1 MPTPKTQPFITLGV
15 FAALTFLALALA
27 ATNVIAWNAALI
39 FVAAFVPSGFAITL
53 RYNKAMAQQ
62 RRDAER
68 FTQTRERERARIF
81 ASLRSRIVQGFPSPL
96 MMIDAD
102 RLVVEAN
109 KHARDM
115 FGPDIIGNDISF
127 YLRQPSALAVVKTAI
142 ASGRPEQEEFQV
154 SAPVERFYTIFA
166 NRIDQTDQ
174 NDAEESDS
182 PFFVVI
188 ALQDIT
194 KSKVSDRMR
203 VDFIANAS
211 HELRTPLSALIG
223 FIETLSGPAA
233 DDKEAQERFLDIM
246 AQEADRMIR
255 VIDDLLSLSRIELDK
270 HVMPSDVVDLASVAK
285 NIEQSLQVSLKGA
298 QRNLNIEIEEGTP
311 HIRGDKD
318 QLIQV
323 FQNLIT
329 NAIKY
334 SHPETSIDLIIDTV
348 PGNRIRACVIDQGDG
363 IAAEHI
369 PRLTERFYR
378 VDTARSRQIGGTG
391 LGLAIVKHI
400 VERHNGDLQ
409 IDSKVGIGTTISM
422 TFPALGAAQDAAI
435 KAPTHGENENA

>member
-1 MPTPKTQPFITLGV
+1 MQRTENQPFTYIGV
-15 FAALTFLALALA
+15 FVALTALVLGLA
-27 ATNVIAWNAALI
+27 TFGVIAWGPALI
-39 FVAAFVPSGFAITL
+39 LCGAFVLCAFLVNI
-53 RYNKAMAQQ
+53 RYSRDLAQQ
-62 RRDAER
+62 RRDAEQMTR
-68 FTQTRERERARIF
+68 ARERERARLF

-102 RLVVEAN
+102 RQVVEAN
-109 KHARDM
+109 GPARDM
-115 FGPDIIGNDISF
+115 FGADILGNDISF
-127 YLRQPSALAVVKTAI
+127 YLRQPGALEVVKAAI
-142 ASGRPEQEEFQV
+142 TSGRPMEEEFQV
-154 SAPVERFYTIFA
+154 SSPVERYYTIFA

-174 NDAEESDS
+174 AAAEEDAS
-182 PFFVVI
+182 PYFIVI

-194 KSKVSDRMR
+194 KTKASDKMR

-233 DDKEAQERFLDIM
+233 NDKAAQERFLDIM

-270 HVMPSDVVDLASVAK
+270 HVMPTDVIDLESVAA
-285 NIEQSLQVSLKGA
+285 NISQSLQVALKENGHVLQVEA
-298 QRNLNIEIEEGTP
+298 PADLPPIS
-311 HIRGDKD
+311 GDRD

-329 NAIKY
+329 NAVKY
-334 SHPETSIDLIIDTV
+334 SAPKSPIRLVIEAL
-348 PGNRIRACVIDQGDG
+348 PNQRIKAQVIDEGDG
-363 IAAEHI
+363 IAAEHL

-400 VERHNGDLQ
+400 VERHGGEIQ
-409 IDSKVGIGTTISM
+409 IDSEVGVGTTI
-422 TFPALGAAQDAAI
+422 TLIFPTLGRPQISPRPPAGTAHA
-435 KAPTHGENENA
+435 

>member
-1 MPTPKTQPFITLGV
+1 MLRRENQPFTYIGV
-15 FAALTFLALALA
+15 FIALTGLALGLA
-27 ATNVIAWNAALI
+27 VFGIIAWVPALV
-39 FVAAFVPSGFAITL
+39 FCGAFVLCAFMVNI
-53 RYNKAMAQQ
+53 RYGKDLAQQ
-62 RRDAER
+62 RRDAEQKTR
-68 FTQTRERERARIF
+68 ARERERARLF

-102 RLVVEAN
+102 RQVVEAN
-109 KHARDM
+109 RPARDM
-115 FGPDIIGNDISF
+115 FGADIIGNDISF
-127 YLRQPSALAVVKTAI
+127 YLRQPSALEIVKAAI
-142 ASGRPEQEEFQV
+142 TSGRPMEEELQV
-154 SAPVERFYTIFA
+154 SSPVERYYTLFA

-174 NDAEESDS
+174 AEAEEGAS
-182 PFFVVI
+182 PYFVVI

-194 KSKVSDRMR
+194 KTKASDKMR

-233 DDKEAQERFLDIM
+233 NDKAAQERFLDIM

-255 VIDDLLSLSRIELDK
+255 VIDDLLSLSRIELGK
-270 HVMPSDVVDLASVAK
+270 HVTPTDVVDLANVAA
-285 NIEQSLQVSLKGA
+285 NISQSMQMTLKDSDHVLIVEA
-298 QRNLNIEIEEGTP
+298 EPDLPLIT
-311 HIRGDKD
+311 GDRD

-329 NAIKY
+329 NAVKY
-334 SHPETSIDLIIDTV
+334 SAANSPIRLVLTAL
-348 PGNRIRACVIDQGDG
+348 PNQRIKAQVIDVGDG
-363 IAAEHI
+363 IAPEHL

-400 VERHNGDLQ
+400 VERHGGDVQ
-409 IDSKVGIGTTISM
+409 IDSEVGVGTTITM
-422 TFPALGAAQDAAI
+422 VFPVLSQSQLPPAPS
-435 KAPTHGENENA
+435 APTANANA